1 MGQVTCLWGS
11 NTLCVVLLQVWSVMI
26 YQCQETQTLLFK
38 PLKNCMELAEKF
50 RSHTLHLAQP
60 SLATA
65 QSVGVST
72 CLPQT
77 VTLQLI
83 LRKLVS
89 ADSSSKSL
97 IYSLLLTFNIYE
109 SHCIDSYSMF
119 ICCREECFKTQPSAV
134 GLYHSIGC
142 SESIGFFTFCVHCFL
157 QRFFQISGP
166 WSSHDYW
173 DKPIIA
179 I

>member
-1 MGQVTCLWGS
+1 
-11 NTLCVVLLQVWSVMI
+11 MI
-26 YQCQETQTLLFK
+26 YQCQETYTLLFK
-38 PLKNCMELAEKF
+38 PLKNFMELAEKF

-65 QSVGVST
+65 SSVRVST
-72 CLPQT
+72 YHPP

-89 ADSSSKSL
+89 AESSGKRL
-97 IYSLLLTFNIYE
+97 INLLLLSFDIYE

-134 GLYHSIGC
+134 GLYPSIGC
-142 SESIGFFTFCVHCFL
+142 AESIGFFTFCVHCLL
-157 QRFFQISGP
+157 QRFFSDLRPMVQP
-166 WSSHDYW
+166 
-173 DKPIIA
+173 
-179 I
+179 